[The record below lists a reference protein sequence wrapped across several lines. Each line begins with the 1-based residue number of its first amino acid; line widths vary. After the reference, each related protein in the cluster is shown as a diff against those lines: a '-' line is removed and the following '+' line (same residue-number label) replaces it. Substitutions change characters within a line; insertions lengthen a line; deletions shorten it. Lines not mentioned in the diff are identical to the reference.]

1 MATVTRENIG
11 LLHEKLTLTVT
22 PADYTRAY
30 NKALIKVSETANI
43 HGFRKG
49 KVPLSV
55 VNKMYGEKLIS
66 EEIFKI
72 VDKEISGFITKEK
85 LDIITQP
92 MPLSSTFNNIDVNNL
107 KEYEFVFEIG
117 LKPEI
122 NIDPKDI
129 KVTRYVIEIPDKM
142 IDDQAEKIQLQLG
155 TMSEPETVSSD
166 DDLLNILLTEADA
179 NGEIIDGGLERST
192 SVNLKH
198 FDPEFKKTLL
208 GLKKDAFVTA
218 TLAAAFS
225 EQERGYVLEDLGLDK
240 EDASNAEKTFKIEI
254 TKIGHQEK
262 SALDEEFFKKAYP
275 NKDIKNEAEF
285 RDAVRAEI
293 EIYFKEQS
301 RKQTH
306 DQMYHYLLDNLEVP
320 LPKGY
325 LLRLLEE
332 GESKDKPRTKEEA
345 LEVYPDFAN
354 QIKWSYITQYFQ
366 KAENIG
372 VYPEDLKLAAKNQLF
387 QHLGGQMQMFGDD
400 NKFVD
405 DYAERMAKDKKFIDE
420 HYNGILINKIFTGL
434 ESKVTAT
441 EEGIDVETFGS
452 KVHHHH
458 F

>member
-55 VNKMYGEKLIS
+55 VNKMYGEKIIS

-72 VDKEISGFITKEK
+72 VDKELGAFLTKEK
-85 LDIITQP
+85 LELIAQP

-107 KEYEFVFEIG
+107 KDYEFVFEVGI
-117 LKPEI
+117 KPEI

-129 KVTRYVIEIPDKM
+129 KITRYAIEITDKM
-142 IDDQAEKIQLQLG
+142 VDEQASKLQLQLG
-155 TMSEPETVSSD
+155 TMTEPETVSD
-166 DDLLNILLTEADA
+166 DEDLLNILLTETDA
-179 NGEIIDGGLERST
+179 NGDIIDGGFERST

-198 FDPEFKKTLL
+198 FNPEFKNTLI
-208 GLKKDAFVTA
+208 GLKKDATVTA
-218 TLAAAFS
+218 SLKTAFA
-225 EQERGYVLEDLGLDK
+225 EVERGYVIEDLGLDK
-240 EDASNAEKTFKIEI
+240 EDSTNAERTFKIEI

-262 SALDEEFFKKAYP
+262 AVLDEEFYKKAYP
-275 NKDIKNEAEF
+275 NKEIKTEAEF
-285 RDAVRAEI
+285 KDAIKAEI
-293 EIYFKEQS
+293 DVYLQEQS

-306 DQMYHYLLDNLEVP
+306 DQMYHFLLDNLEVP
-320 LPKGY
+320 LPKDF

-345 LEVYPDFAN
+345 LEVYPAFAN
-354 QIKWSYITQYFQ
+354 QIKWSYITQHFQ
-366 KAENIG
+366 KAESIG
-372 VYPEDLKLAAKNQLF
+372 VYPEDLKAAAKDQLI
-387 QHLGGQMQMFGDD
+387 QYLGGQMQMFGEDS
-400 NKFVD
+400 KFVD
-405 DYAERMAKDKKFIDE
+405 EYVERMAKDKKFIDE
-420 HYNGILINKIFTGL
+420 HYTGILTNKIFTSL
-434 ESKVTAT
+434 ESKVTTT
-441 EEGIDVETFGS
+441 EEAIDIETFS
-452 KVHHHH
+452 TKLHHHH